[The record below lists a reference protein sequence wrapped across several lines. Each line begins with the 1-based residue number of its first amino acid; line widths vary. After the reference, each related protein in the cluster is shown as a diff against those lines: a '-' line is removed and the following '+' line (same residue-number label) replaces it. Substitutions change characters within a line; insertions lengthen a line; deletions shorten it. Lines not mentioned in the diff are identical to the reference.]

1 MNLLARQHYLEIHQ
15 IFIFILLS
23 RDTHSTGIPQK
34 INSFFLMTSNYTFI
48 YDGECPFCNHFAE
61 LLEIKSKITNIKIID
76 GRKNLNLINSLLDKG
91 YDIDKGAVLLK
102 DEEIF
107 HGAEA
112 INTICKQINNPSSS
126 LLLLL
131 SSVFK
136 STKRTKVLFPL
147 LIRARR
153 FALISKGVSTSLVSK

>member
-1 MNLLARQHYLEIHQ
+1 
-15 IFIFILLS
+15 
-23 RDTHSTGIPQK
+23 
-34 INSFFLMTSNYTFI
+34 MTSNYTFI

-61 LLEIKSKITNIKIID
+61 LLEIKSNVNNIKILD
-76 GRKNLNLINSLLDKG
+76 GRKNLTLIKCLLEKG
-91 YDIDKGAVLLK
+91 YDIDKGAILLK
-102 DEEIF
+102 DEDIF

-131 SSVFK
+131 SRLFK

-147 LIRARR
+147 LVRARR
-153 FALISKGVSTSLVSK
+153 FALISKGVSTSLV

>member
-1 MNLLARQHYLEIHQ
+1 MSTLRQVKLFQ
-15 IFIFILLS
+15 
-23 RDTHSTGIPQK
+23 
-34 INSFFLMTSNYTFI
+34 MTSNYTFI

-61 LLEIKSKITNIKIID
+61 LLEIKSKITNIKILD
-76 GRKNLNLINSLLDKG
+76 GRENLPLINSLLDRG
-91 YDIDKGAVLLK
+91 YDLDKGAILLK

-131 SSVFK
+131 SRVFK
-136 STKRTKVLFPL
+136 SSKRTKVLFPL
-147 LIRARR
+147 LVRARR
-153 FALISKGVSTSLVSK
+153 LALISKGVSTSLV

>member
-1 MNLLARQHYLEIHQ
+1 
-15 IFIFILLS
+15 
-23 RDTHSTGIPQK
+23 
-34 INSFFLMTSNYTFI
+34 MTSNYTFI

-61 LLEIKSKITNIKIID
+61 LLEIKSKITNIKILD
-76 GRKNLNLINSLLDKG
+76 GRKNLTLINSLLDKG
-91 YDIDKGAVLLK
+91 YDIDKGAILIK

-107 HGAEA
+107 HGSEA

-131 SSVFK
+131 SRVFK

-147 LIRARR
+147 LVRARR
-153 FALISKGVSTSLVSK
+153 FVLIAKGVSTSLV